1 MEILYTTLENAVPF
15 SSRRRSGKPSHR
27 TAALVRATTCLLLPI
42 TATAQ
47 TVATGDT
54 RTVAQ
59 PAYPAV
65 CVTVPARFKSTSRA
79 TPPSSDDTTRLQSF
93 IDQCANTGK
102 SVVLAA
108 SGAND
113 AFYSGQLQ
121 LAGVGLVIQSGV
133 TLYGA
138 NSYSSADD
146 LLHFTGKNASLMGP
160 GVVDGR
166 QDLIS
171 GTPRLVQA
179 RHITNFT
186 AYNVTLKDAAKMNL
200 YVEGDSGFTA
210 WGVSIRTPVSVAN
223 TDGIDIDSLTN
234 ATVTQSS
241 IQTGDDGVA
250 VKTNLS
256 AVSNVTVSDN
266 KLYGTHGLS
275 VGSQTMYGVSNILF
289 KNNTVDGNDLSGTY
303 SPGNFA
309 VRIKTDPTC
318 GGLVQN
324 VTYLNTCI
332 AHSSHPILL
341 TAHYGSCSG
350 NTGTPK
356 MKNIFIDGLFA
367 TDSYKHATST
377 FSGYD
382 ASTPLD
388 VALAY
393 VSLDNATQSGDQYAN
408 LKLHQTNLTPAG
420 TGVATSTFSASGS
433 IPSCSF

>member
-1 MEILYTTLENAVPF
+1 MHPLNSYRG
-15 SSRRRSGKPSHR
+15 S
-27 TAALVRATTCLLLPI
+27 AARHCLSKLVCIVAPLVLSAPVS
-42 TATAQ
+42 AQ
-47 TVATGDT
+47 TAATGDA
-54 RTVAQ
+54 RTVAA
-59 PAYPAV
+59 PSYPIV
-65 CVTVPARFKSTSRA
+65 CVSVPAQFKSPARSS
-79 TPPSSDDTTRLQSF
+79 PPPVDDTARLQSW

-108 SGAND
+108 SGSND
-113 AFYSGQLQ
+113 AFYAGQLQ
-121 LAGVGLVIQSGV
+121 LSGVGLVIQSGV
-133 TLYGA
+133 TLYGN
-138 NSYSSADD
+138 NSYSSAAD

-166 QDLIS
+166 QDFIS

-186 AYNVTLKDAAKMNL
+186 VYNVTLKDAAKMNL

-210 WGVSIRTPVSVAN
+210 WGVTIRTPVSVPN

-241 IQTGDDGVA
+241 IQTGDDGIV
-250 VKTNLS
+250 VKTNIGAAS
-256 AVSNVTVSDN
+256 NITVSNN

-275 VGSQTMYGVSNILF
+275 VGSQTMYGISNVLF

-303 SPGNFA
+303 APGNFA

-318 GGLVQN
+318 GGTVQN

-341 TAHYGSCSG
+341 TTHYGACSG
-350 NTGTPK
+350 TAGTPQ
-356 MKNIFIDGLFA
+356 MKNIVINGVFA
-367 TDSYKHATST
+367 TNSYAHATST
-377 FSGYD
+377 FSGYG
-382 ASTPLD
+382 ASYPLD
-388 VALAY
+388 VYLAY
-393 VSLDNATQSGDQYAN
+393 ASLDNVGQSGDEYSN
-408 LKLHQTNLTPAG
+408 IRLYQTNFTPTG
-420 TGVATSTFSASGS
+420 TGVATSSFIVTGS

>member
-1 MEILYTTLENAVPF
+1 VEILYITLEIAVPF
-15 SSRRRSGKPSHR
+15 SSRLHR
-27 TAALVRATTCLLLPI
+27 TASFARVTTCLLLPI

-54 RTVAQ
+54 RTVAE

-65 CVTVPARFKSTSRA
+65 CVTVPARFKSSSRA
-79 TPPSSDDTTRLQSF
+79 APPSADDTARLQSF

-113 AFYSGQLQ
+113 AFYAGQLQ
-121 LAGVGLVIQSGV
+121 LQGVALVVESGV
-133 TLYGA
+133 TLFGA

-146 LLHFTGKNASLMGP
+146 LLHFSGKNASLMGP
-160 GVVDGR
+160 GVIDGR

-186 AYNVTLKDAAKMNL
+186 VYNVTLKDAAKMNL

-210 WGVSIRTPVSVAN
+210 WGVSIRTPVSVVN
-223 TDGIDIDSLTN
+223 SDGIDIDSLAN
-234 ATVTQSS
+234 ATVTRSS

-250 VKTNLS
+250 IKTNLS
-256 AVSNVTVSDN
+256 GVSNVTVSEN

-275 VGSQTMYGVSNILF
+275 VGSQTMYGISNVLF
-289 KNNTVDGNDLSGTY
+289 RNNIVDGNDLSGTY

-341 TAHYGSCSG
+341 TAHYGNCAG
-350 NTGTPK
+350 NAGTPR
-356 MKNIFIDGLFA
+356 MKNILIDGLLA

-393 VSLDNATQSGDQYAN
+393 VNLDNATQSGDQYAS
-408 LKLHQTNLTPAG
+408 LKLHQTNFTPAG
-420 TGVATSTFSASGS
+420 AGVSTSSFIASGS

>member
-1 MEILYTTLENAVPF
+1 MEILYTSLENAVPI

-79 TPPSSDDTTRLQSF
+79 TPPSSDDTARLQSF

-102 SVVLAA
+102 SVVLTA

-121 LAGVGLVIQSGV
+121 LVGVGLVIQSGV

-186 AYNVTLKDAAKMNL
+186 VYNVTLKDAAKMNL

-250 VKTNLS
+250 IKTNLS

-275 VGSQTMYGVSNILF
+275 VGSQTMYGVTNVLF

-341 TAHYGSCSG
+341 TTHYGTCSG
-350 NTGTPK
+350 KAGTPK
-356 MKNIFIDGLFA
+356 MKNIFIDGVLA

-388 VALAY
+388 VSLAY

-408 LKLHQTNLTPAG
+408 LKLHQTNFTPTG
-420 TGVATSTFSASGS
+420 TGVTTSSFTASGS
-433 IPSCSF
+433 LPTCSF